1 MGLRRER
8 ERTCMCATMLTLQ
21 TQCGNHESE
30 REKKKKGKQSKGN
43 EKKRGQPAGL
53 TINDVRN
60 NSLRR
65 TKKKQRKVEK
75 ILDKISTRVRS
86 APGE

>member
-1 MGLRRER
+1 
-8 ERTCMCATMLTLQ
+8 MLTLQ
-21 TQCGNHESE
+21 TQCENHDRESE
-30 REKKKKGKQSKGN
+30 KRKEGKKVNETKK
-43 EKKRGQPAGL
+43 EQPADL